1 MTVTL
6 RDITVETR
14 IEFEQRFLAEVGPLL
29 ETGLDYEQSLIA
41 IARLAVQRVG
51 DVCIVDVVEET
62 GGLRRLEAITG
73 DRIPNGIRQALVG
86 AAPDGR
92 AGPAASVVDQK
103 KPILMPRVTPEVLAS
118 WAQDEDQARLLRV
131 AAPLSVI
138 AVPLVAHDVLLGV
151 LTMLSTTGSR
161 VYGPADLSLAEEVA
175 RRAALSVENSRLYQ
189 AARRAVRE
197 RDDVLG
203 IVAHDLRNPL
213 SAIVMNATVL
223 SMQAARGGAAAYK
236 PAQAIERAGRRMN
249 RLIQDLL
256 DTTRLD
262 AGQLAIERER
272 LPPGRVIAEAV
283 EAHRPQAASAAC
295 ELRAELDQ
303 QLADVWADRDRLLQ
317 IFDNLIGN
325 ALKFTGRGGQITVGA
340 KPRDG
345 DVLFS
350 VTDTGCGLTADEI
363 KHLFDRFWQARKKDR
378 RGAGLGLPIVKGLV
392 EAHGGRIWVES
403 TPGGGSTF
411 FFTLP
416 AVTGQPA
423 RFTVSG
429 SGASC

>member
-1 MTVTL
+1 MFTVAICRGSPRGRRSRVLTVTL

-151 LTMLSTTGSR
+151 LT
-161 VYGPADLSLAEEVA
+161 
-175 RRAALSVENSRLYQ
+175 
-189 AARRAVRE
+189 
-197 RDDVLG
+197 
-203 IVAHDLRNPL
+203 
-213 SAIVMNATVL
+213 
-223 SMQAARGGAAAYK
+223 
-236 PAQAIERAGRRMN
+236 
-249 RLIQDLL
+249 
-256 DTTRLD
+256 
-262 AGQLAIERER
+262 
-272 LPPGRVIAEAV
+272 
-283 EAHRPQAASAAC
+283 
-295 ELRAELDQ
+295 
-303 QLADVWADRDRLLQ
+303 
-317 IFDNLIGN
+317 
-325 ALKFTGRGGQITVGA
+325 
-340 KPRDG
+340 
-345 DVLFS
+345 
-350 VTDTGCGLTADEI
+350 
-363 KHLFDRFWQARKKDR
+363 
-378 RGAGLGLPIVKGLV
+378 
-392 EAHGGRIWVES
+392 
-403 TPGGGSTF
+403 
-411 FFTLP
+411 
-416 AVTGQPA
+416 
-423 RFTVSG
+423 
-429 SGASC
+429 